1 MEEEKK
7 GKSIR
12 VEPVIAENLATV
24 SSSLSIIDSSPIRL
38 SPTPHARVLTVGS
51 RFRNSIRHRISSP
64 IQQSVPFQSYAQEQI
79 VKRPPSW
86 LIAIRWRV
94 RKRFR
99 NMFLILR
106 ATLNLRSRW
115 WRVDFV
121 LRWSPSSMKLRPR
134 AWVHELLE
142 VNLRHVLDLFR
153 EGISWIFWWNLGL
166 WPKKAGFFF
175 MIHTPCAQA
184 YTSSDGLYNNHS
196 PWAHHPC
203 AHSLQLSTP
212 LRLGSQCL
220 QSLKPNSSFSK
231 FLLSSNNF
239 WFN

>member
-1 MEEEKK
+1 MISSPSTIKIRRPIFDTFDLHYTTFNHRGNNAEVKNRERRKRKTEEEDHNGEVEEEKK

-121 LRWSPSSMKLRPR
+121 LR
-134 AWVHELLE
+134 
-142 VNLRHVLDLFR
+142 
-153 EGISWIFWWNLGL
+153 
-166 WPKKAGFFF
+166 
-175 MIHTPCAQA
+175 
-184 YTSSDGLYNNHS
+184 
-196 PWAHHPC
+196 
-203 AHSLQLSTP
+203 
-212 LRLGSQCL
+212 
-220 QSLKPNSSFSK
+220 
-231 FLLSSNNF
+231 
-239 WFN
+239 